1 MSHFMI
7 NFKLTDMCSFH
18 FPQLSSIFPVMDEG
32 TFYQQKKNPV
42 KVQRWTQI
50 CLDCGSK
57 WHSHSQNYPFLNILK
72 IL

>member
-18 FPQLSSIFPVMDEG
+18 FPQLSSIFPVMDDG

-50 CLDCGSK
+50 CLDCGS
-57 WHSHSQNYPFLNILK
+57 F
-72 IL
+72 